1 MKLQSSERR
10 RGHTGLPGLVLGAG
24 RSGGQHWAVGSQIE
38 RPGVGGGP
46 PPTRTARQL
55 CSIEIYSIK

>member
-24 RSGGQHWAVGSQIE
+24 RSGGQHWAVGSRIDNKTMISCCNLKKKS
-38 RPGVGGGP
+38 RNN
-46 PPTRTARQL
+46 
-55 CSIEIYSIK
+55 IF